1 MAILIPNEMLEDP
14 DVTGKEIIVY
24 CVLKKLFYS
33 KDNDD
38 ILFNY
43 GSIHYALTKEIEIR
57 PCDRVNYIAILESLS
72 DKGYIMATPLTKGR
86 YILDIRYFDIQ
97 KDQHFTSVDF
107 KNIMHL
113 YKTYKTRASA
123 LCRQYLYILKV
134 IGQRHYYD
142 IKISDIA
149 YYTGLSTATISSN
162 NVLLNKLGLLHILFT
177 TKPNYYNTY
186 GKPEYRDEINALGEK
201 RNITQSSNKRRSIT
215 AKYNVFKTTG
225 HMDLA
230 KAERLLADMK
240 REEMLNPAMASKRW
254 DIKGLEKYIAELKA
268 NNTNPTSNEDDD
280 IERLFL
286 D

>member
-1 MAILIPNEMLEDP
+1 MAILIPNKMLEDP

-107 KNIMHL
+107 KNIIYL
-113 YKTYKTRASA
+113 YKTHKTRASA

-240 REEMLNPAMASKRW
+240 REEMLNSAMTSKRW
-254 DIKGLEKYIAELKA
+254 DIKELEKYIAELKA